1 MSKRFY
7 ITLNSNKV
15 KDLVILEY
23 LTSTYNESETIKSI
37 LYQVATNRC
46 CEVNLENNKL
56 KIEVNEEVQNRDKCT
71 EEVQNGIDVK
81 SDVKQEIAVDDE
93 IRNLFG

>member
-7 ITLNSNKV
+7 ITLNHNKD

-23 LTSTYNESETIKSI
+23 LSSTYNEAETIKSI

-46 CEVNLENNKL
+46 YEVNLENNQL
-56 KIEVNEEVQNRDKCT
+56 GIEISKEVQIGERCT
-71 EEVQNGIDVK
+71 EKVQMSK
-81 SDVKQEIAVDDE
+81 SDKDNSKSEIDIDDD